1 MRSTA
6 HHDLEN
12 PDYALRVRTP
22 SGRPPVNA
30 QEKPTSAKMWDCR
43 CRLHGRH
50 FILARDAQAAHAIAL
65 SQGLRPDAMFPLPA
79 HIQPVFG
86 EQTCIK
92 A

>member
-1 MRSTA
+1 MRANFIDDTECMPRKASRGPA
-6 HHDLEN
+6 
-12 PDYALRVRTP
+12 AGGFVK
-22 SGRPPVNA
+22 SGGGK
-30 QEKPTSAKMWDCR
+30 ETAKMWDCR

-50 FILARDAQAAHAIAL
+50 FILARDAQAAHVIAL

-79 HIQPVFG
+79 HVQPVFG